1 MNLIIFEN
9 KFIKIF
15 WYYQKEYL
23 KYGFTATNF
32 NAVCQTVY
40 FAFSWWVLFMIIIY
54 EQIYT
59 LRGANVYMAHDK
71 KCLESID
78 LSIDPIVLMLLGYI
92 FSSL

>member
-1 MNLIIFEN
+1 
-9 KFIKIF
+9 
-15 WYYQKEYL
+15 
-23 KYGFTATNF
+23 
-32 NAVCQTVY
+32 
-40 FAFSWWVLFMIIIY
+40 MIIIY